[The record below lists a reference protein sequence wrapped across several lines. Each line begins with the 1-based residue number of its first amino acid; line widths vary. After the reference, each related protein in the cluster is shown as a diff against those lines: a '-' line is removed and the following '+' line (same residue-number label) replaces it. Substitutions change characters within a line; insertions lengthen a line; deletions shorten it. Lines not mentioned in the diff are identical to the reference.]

1 MLTLHSIDSASAP
14 ISEGRC
20 KITPALAERVLSE
33 MRYGRQRRIYQHHVV
48 LLSDLMRRGQWTPG
62 SQIAFGRLGGRL
74 FLVNG
79 QHRLRGV
86 AETGLA
92 QEFQVLILDAKTDA
106 ELAALYHRFDVAA
119 RQRSIPELLN
129 AADVAEKH
137 GISKSMAKT
146 VYDAAGFINAGFVR
160 PNYQVD
166 PVAAR
171 SIDARFDAAESW
183 WGIARS
189 YESIVNLGDNT
200 ARAKLRIPG
209 VAAVAFV
216 TLKHQEAKAREFW
229 AGVAQDDGLRKGDP
243 RKTLFKALTERN
255 LRNGSIYVRS
265 AVPATA
271 WNAWFRG
278 DSITFI
284 RHQDKVRILGTPY
297 AVGGAATK

>member
-1 MLTLHSIDSASAP
+1 MLTLRSIDSASP
-14 ISEGRC
+14 LISEGRC
-20 KITPALAERVLSE
+20 RITPALAERVLSE
-33 MRYGRQRRIYQHHVV
+33 MRYGRQRRIYSHHVT

-62 SQIAFGRLGGRL
+62 SQIAFGRLDGEL

-92 QEFQVLILDAKTDA
+92 QEFQVLILDAETEA

-119 RQRSIPELLN
+119 RARSVPEILN
-129 AADVAEKH
+129 AADMADRH
-137 GISKSMAKT
+137 GLSRGMAKT
-146 VYDAAGFINAGFVR
+146 VYDAAGYINAGFVR

-171 SIDARFDAAESW
+171 SVDARLEAAEAW
-183 WGIARS
+183 WDIATA
-189 YESIVNLGDNT
+189 YEAIVNLGDKT
-200 ARAKLRIPG
+200 ARGKMRAPG
-209 VAAVAFV
+209 IAAVAFV
-216 TLKHQEAKAREFW
+216 TLKHQETKAREFW
-229 AGVAQDDGLRKGDP
+229 TGVAQDDGLRKGDP
-243 RKTLFKALTERN
+243 RKTLFKALTEKN
-255 LRNGSIYVRS
+255 LRNGGTYVRS

-284 RHQDKVRILGTPY
+284 RHQDKVRIAGTPY
-297 AVGGAATK
+297 AIGGAAAK